1 MILSKPSHEKHQ
13 AFSPYAAS
21 NCSNYAPPSI
31 SGLILQ
37 PLHIWATSR
46 AISRLIARVGL
57 PALGPCWTFCH
68 GPFGRGF
75 SKVEPPSNTQ
85 IFPLLYK
92 HRHLPFHRFIVS
104 NTINNTTSNSP
115 FVSYPHYPTSTVNLI
130 SRLRPL
136 PRCSPFSA

>member
-1 MILSKPSHEKHQ
+1 MILSKPSHEKHH

-31 SGLILQ
+31 SGLILH

-46 AISRLIARVGL
+46 AISRLIARVRL
-57 PALGPCWTFCH
+57 PALGPAGDVLSRPLWKKVFE
-68 GPFGRGF
+68 GRT
-75 SKVEPPSNTQ
+75 SVEHSDLSTPLQTPPSTLPSLHR
-85 IFPLLYK
+85 IK
-92 HRHLPFHRFIVS
+92 H
-104 NTINNTTSNSP
+104 NNTTSNSP

-136 PRCSPFSA
+136 PRYSPFRA